1 MNSLIELYDYHFE
14 KDDICCQRCDN
25 PLNEE
30 EIESGHNTC
39 FICDE
44 NLNVRSLDEE
54 DDNE

>member
-1 MNSLIELYDYHFE
+1 MNSYFE
-14 KDDICCQRCDN
+14 KDDVCCQRCDN

-30 EIESGHNTC
+30 EMESGHNTC

-54 DDNE
+54 E